1 MAHGA
6 WRPGG
11 LTGGR
16 GAAIGKEV
24 RIAFYAPLKAPDHPV
39 PSGDRQMAR
48 LLIEALR
55 LAGCEVSVAST
66 LRAFTPDPEP
76 LSFAA
81 LRDAAAREKARLA
94 AAWRNGRKPDLW
106 FTYHPYYKAPDLLG
120 LDLARQFEIPYVTA
134 EASYAPKRDRQGWAE
149 PQMLIR
155 DAIALARVNL
165 CFTDRDREGLEK
177 AVPGARFADL
187 PPFIDTQAFADGFTS
202 AYPRRLMAVA
212 MMRTGDKFASFTILA
227 QALERLLDL
236 PWRLT
241 VIGDGPARAETIA
254 LFDGIPP
261 ERLDWRGEIAP
272 AAVPD
277 ALRQGGI
284 YVWPGSGEAY
294 GIAYLEAQAAG
305 MPVVAQRTAGV
316 PAVVRHAETGILTQ
330 DGDVAAYAAAI
341 RTLLTDDAKR
351 EAYGQAA
358 RRFVLEER
366 SLKGAAQRL
375 EAVLKEAAA

>member
-1 MAHGA
+1 MAYGA
-6 WRPGG
+6 WRPCG

-16 GAAIGKEV
+16 RTAIGKEV

-48 LLIEALR
+48 LLMEGLR
-55 LAGCEVSVAST
+55 LAGCAVSVAST
-66 LRAFTPDPEP
+66 LRAFTPDPDPE
-76 LSFAA
+76 SFAT
-81 LRDAAAREKARLA
+81 LRDTAARERARLV
-94 AAWRNGRKPDLW
+94 AAWRNGQKPDLW

-120 LDLARQFEIPYVTA
+120 PDLARHLEIPYVTA

-149 PQMLIR
+149 RQALIR
-155 DAIALARVNL
+155 DAIALARVNI
-165 CFTDRDREGLEK
+165 CITERDRDGLEK
-177 AVPGARFADL
+177 AVAGARFADL
-187 PPFIDTQAFADGFTS
+187 PPFIDTQAFADGFTT
-202 AYPRRLMAVA
+202 APPRQLMAVA

-227 QALERLLDL
+227 QALGQLLDL

-254 LFDGIPP
+254 LFGGIPP
-261 ERLDWRGEIAP
+261 DRLDWRGEIAP
-272 AAVPD
+272 EAVPD
-277 ALRQGGI
+277 ALRQSGI

-305 MPVVAQRTAGV
+305 IPVVAQRTAGV
-316 PAVVRHAETGILTQ
+316 PAVVRHEETGILTQ
-330 DGDVAAYAAAI
+330 AGDVAAYAAAI
-341 RTLLTDDAKR
+341 RALLIDDARR
-351 EAYGQAA
+351 EAYGRAA

-375 EAVLKEAAA
+375 GTVLKEAAT